1 MDFLEQLDEASFRK
15 QQHAEQERAAKALIK
30 DFQKKCSLAF
40 LKGETECRHEDNMF
54 FYNGNFPT
62 DTSLMLLDKK
72 LQETFGP
79 ICKTWVSFSDGRH
92 GIVLAA
98 AWPEPPQRAVQHWN
112 SHGPR
117 SNLISQCPVCLCRAE
132 PAATCSA
139 CRAATSSSA
148 APPAWFAVNQWL
160 AGRISSVELQ
170 YQLHAAQHV

>member
-79 ICKTWVSFSDGRH
+79 ICKTWVSFSNGRH

-98 AWPEPPQRAVQHWN
+98 AWPEPPQRAVQHWS

-132 PAATCSA
+132 VVVLTPCGHMLCVSCSNIFLRGTA
-139 CRAATSSSA
+139 CLVCRE
-148 APPAWFAVNQWL
+148 PV
-160 AGRISSVELQ
+160 AGRQNLFS
-170 YQLHAAQHV
+170 